1 MMLGFPVRFLP
12 TFQIREAVVLSDWF
26 YPEGLMVALIW
37 YAVLIPAAWGAF
49 RRCELK

>member
-1 MMLGFPVRFLP
+1 MNPILP
-12 TFQIREAVVLSDWF
+12 LKHFVPD
-26 YPEGLMVALIW
+26 EGLMVALIW